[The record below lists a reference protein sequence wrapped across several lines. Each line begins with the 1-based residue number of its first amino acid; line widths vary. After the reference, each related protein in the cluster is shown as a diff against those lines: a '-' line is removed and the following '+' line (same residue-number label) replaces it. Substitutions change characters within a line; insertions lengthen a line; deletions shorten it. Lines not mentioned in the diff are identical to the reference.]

1 MNYVKKGFEFIAISF
16 EFKSLNGAIMLVY
29 WEILYKKCN
38 GWIRIVIGDNRGQI
52 RVIAIES
59 DTETL
64 IWWHRFRID
73 DNKEHVGMITFEKDC
88 NNGPIVYVF
97 LIYIAKCTY
106 SICIG
111 V

>member
-16 EFKSLNGAIMLVY
+16 EFNSLNGGIMLVY

-59 DTETL
+59 DTET
-64 IWWHRFRID
+64 WFD
-73 DNKEHVGMITFEKDC
+73 DIVFELMIIK
-88 NNGPIVYVF
+88 NMWVW
-97 LIYIAKCTY
+97 
-106 SICIG
+106 
-111 V
+111 